1 MLQSRLAP
9 KMCSLLSLRASN
21 WSSMKVQKDP
31 LQAWAQR
38 ILILKKRQ
46 VIRKARETDVVTMRE
61 RKIRRVRVL
70 MTIEKCPAR
79 LAPCRALPPGLG
91 R

>member
-1 MLQSRLAP
+1 
-9 KMCSLLSLRASN
+9 MCSLLSLRASN

-70 MTIEKCPAR
+70 MTRKMPR
-79 LAPCRALPPGLG
+79 TPGPQPPGLG